1 MWRICRIFV
10 CKITKSQV
18 ILKTRAIKLLIISS
32 MNDSSSEFS
41 KSLPHDAA
49 ALVEKYRLYLLLEQG
64 LSENTRMA
72 YQRDVERFLEYL
84 TAVKV
89 PVLEVK
95 LPILHE
101 YTQHLFALG
110 VAARSMARMLSGVRS
125 FYRFLQLDGHI
136 AQDPTE
142 LLESPRI
149 PKHLPAVLSLEEVEA
164 ILGAIDQSKPEGQR
178 ELRTPCERSVQ
189 PQTLRSLLR

>member
-1 MWRICRIFV
+1 
-10 CKITKSQV
+10 
-18 ILKTRAIKLLIISS
+18 
-32 MNDSSSEFS
+32 MNDSSSELS
-41 KSLPHDAA
+41 KPQVADTS
-49 ALVEKYRLYLLLEQG
+49 ALVEKYRLFLLLEQG

-72 YQRDVERFLEYL
+72 YQRDVERFLEFL
-84 TAVKV
+84 AEVNT
-89 PVLEVK
+89 PVLEVR
-95 LPILHE
+95 LPLLHE

-125 FYRFLQLDGHI
+125 FYRFLQLDGHL

-164 ILGAIDQSKPEGQR
+164 ILGLSINRSPKDSAITHFWSCSTVAD
-178 ELRTPCERSVQ
+178 SV
-189 PQTLRSLLR
+189 